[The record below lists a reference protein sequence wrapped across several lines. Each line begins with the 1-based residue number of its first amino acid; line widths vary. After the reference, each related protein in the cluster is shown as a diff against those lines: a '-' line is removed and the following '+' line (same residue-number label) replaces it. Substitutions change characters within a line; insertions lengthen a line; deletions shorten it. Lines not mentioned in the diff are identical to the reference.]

1 MRDRHRERGTAVIET
16 LIVMIAALSL
26 LFGIMDFSRLLF
38 TYETLANATREGA
51 RWAIVRGADCPNSG
65 ESGEADCPATQTEIQ
80 TYVQQ
85 QSLGQ
90 FITNPSGITVTP
102 TWQDVSGCSGYT
114 SGTTAAGTGCQI
126 TVSSSYTFSFLL
138 WPFQPSITI
147 PLTSTSVMIMS
158 Q

>member
-1 MRDRHRERGTAVIET
+1 MT
-16 LIVMIAALSL
+16 AALSL

-51 RWAIVRGADCPNSG
+51 RWAIVRGADCTSSG
-65 ESGEADCPATQTEIQ
+65 ESGEADCPATQAEIQ

-102 TWQDVSGCSGYT
+102 TWQNPTGSSCQGYT
-114 SGTTAAGTGCQI
+114 NGTTAAGTGCQV